1 MSPVR
6 LLSAENEHRIQ
17 RSADPDFLFT
27 LQLGLLTEL
36 KERGLLNEA
45 QYLDA
50 AERLREKFRQ
60 IRKRRKTP

>member
-6 LLSAENEHRIQ
+6 LLSAENAHRIQ
-17 RSADPDFLFT
+17 KSSDPDFLFA

>member
-1 MSPVR
+1 MEPVR
-6 LLSAENEHRIQ
+6 ILSAENEHRIQ
-17 RSADPDFLFT
+17 KSSDPDFLFA

-50 AERLREKFRQ
+50 AERLRKKFRQ
-60 IRKRRKTP
+60 TRRKTP